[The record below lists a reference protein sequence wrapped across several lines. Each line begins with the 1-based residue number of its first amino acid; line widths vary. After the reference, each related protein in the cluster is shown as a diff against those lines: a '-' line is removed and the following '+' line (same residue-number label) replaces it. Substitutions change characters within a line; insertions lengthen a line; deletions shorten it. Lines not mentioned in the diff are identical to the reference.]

1 MSNPCQSNG
10 RPWGS
15 AIGLWLFVREYFF
28 LIREE
33 TQNGKYIFQTQS
45 TLGVKCL
52 GLLHRFFYY
61 NLLNIRIA
69 QLLNCY
75 LFYFCRNIEN
85 ADLCENIDW
94 QDHHFGS

>member
-1 MSNPCQSNG
+1 MYTYKRLSNPCQSNG

-15 AIGLWLFVREYFF
+15 AKGLWLFVREYFF

-52 GLLHRFFYY
+52 GLLHRFFITTYLILG
-61 NLLNIRIA
+61 LLS
-69 QLLNCY
+69 C
-75 LFYFCRNIEN
+75 
-85 ADLCENIDW
+85 
-94 QDHHFGS
+94 